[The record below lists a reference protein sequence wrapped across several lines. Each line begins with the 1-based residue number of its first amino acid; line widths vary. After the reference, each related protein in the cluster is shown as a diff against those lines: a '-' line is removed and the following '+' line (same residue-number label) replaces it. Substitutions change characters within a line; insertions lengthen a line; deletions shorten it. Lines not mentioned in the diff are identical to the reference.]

1 MQKQVI
7 VLELNEVNFDYI
19 QSYVARRSLPH
30 LAALIA
36 SHGVARTTSEDSYER
51 LEPWIQWVTAHT
63 GQSFG
68 EHGVFRLGDIVDK
81 DIPQIWEVLE
91 ERGFKVGA
99 ISPMNAK
106 YRLKDPAFFVPDPWT
121 RTHIKAGR
129 MLRRLYDG
137 LVQAVN
143 DNAEARITA
152 GSLFSLLV
160 GTVAYASPRN
170 YARYLGLVMR
180 ALDRPW
186 RKALFVD
193 LLLADVFIRELRRS
207 RANFAT
213 LFVNAAA
220 HIQHHYMYCA
230 AAYDGPHR
238 NPRWYVQEGVDPVL
252 EAYEL
257 YDHIVG
263 AVRRAFPDARLMLAT
278 GLHQV
283 PHGEVTYYWRLK
295 NHQEFLRQIGVQ
307 FARVEPRM
315 SRDFLVACADP
326 EQAVQAAAV
335 LQSARATDGLP
346 LFEVDNRG
354 NDLFVMLTYPR
365 DIPADFVFTVGEAH
379 HRNLRERVAF
389 VALKNGEHDGIG
401 YFLDSGTPRADAP
414 AQFPLQEMPQRIM
427 NALGISAERTP
438 AIAR

>member
-7 VLELNEVNFDYI
+7 LLELNEVNFDYI
-19 QSYVARRSLPH
+19 QSYVARGQLPH

-36 SHGVARTTSEDSYER
+36 RHGVVRTTSEDRYER

-63 GQSFG
+63 GQSFC
-68 EHGVFRLGDIVDK
+68 EHGVFRLGDIIDK
-81 DIPQIWEVLE
+81 DIPQIWELLE

-121 RTHIKAGR
+121 RTQLKAGR
-129 MLRRLYDG
+129 VLRRLYDG

-143 DNAEARITA
+143 DNANARISA
-152 GSLFSLLV
+152 ASLFGLLA
-160 GTVAYASPRN
+160 GTATYASPRN
-170 YARYLGLVMR
+170 YARYFSLVLR
-180 ALDRPW
+180 ALSGPW

-193 LLLADVFIRELRRS
+193 LLLADVFIRELSRS
-207 RANFAT
+207 HANFAT

-220 HIQHHYMYCA
+220 HIQHHYMYCS

-238 NPRWYVQEGVDPVL
+238 NPRWYVQHGVDPVL

-263 AVRRAFPDARLMLAT
+263 AVRRAFPGARLMLAT

-295 NHQEFLRQIGVQ
+295 SHAEFLRQTGLQ
-307 FARVEPRM
+307 FVEVEPRM
-315 SRDFLVACADP
+315 SRDFLVRCASTD
-326 EQAVQAAAV
+326 AAARATTH
-335 LQSARATDGLP
+335 LQSALAADGVP

-354 NDLFVMLTYPR
+354 SDLFVMLTYPHEIR
-365 DIPADFVFTVGEAH
+365 PGLAFTIDGRTH
-379 HRNLRERVAF
+379 GDLYTHVAF
-389 VALKNGEHDGIG
+389 VALKNGEHNGTG
-401 YFLDSGTPRADAP
+401 YFLDSGAAQGSVP
-414 AQFPLQEMPQRIM
+414 AEFPLSDMPRRVM
-427 NALGISAERTP
+427 EALNVDTP
-438 AIAR
+438 ARQTA